1 MMRAEAHAVA
11 HAEVH
16 PESHAI
22 GRTALGA
29 ARAPQAIVQRTMP
42 PMRRMPLGRPLSV
55 MAVLALCAA
64 CAPGP
69 SAAPAPAPVPT
80 PVVTPPSVES
90 PRAPRFRLPLA
101 LATTSYGM
109 QVRTELERDS
119 AGRTE
124 RDLVESSARVELT
137 LRRDPRGLLRGAGRV
152 DSFVVR
158 ASGASARTTTPATML
173 STAVPAPLFTSVAI
187 DAVLDSTQLRTV
199 VRPPL
204 ANECDRPE
212 AAAAGMARELLVRI
226 PESVSVGDRW
236 RDSLVTLVCR
246 GGVPMTVRTIIESVA
261 AGTTDGDRILRV
273 RRTVA
278 TTLDGN
284 SRTPWR
290 QVEIT
295 GTGRG
300 TQDVQ
305 VDVARG
311 TMVALD
317 GESTLTIRVVNG
329 SLRDAA
335 RTQQVVQKVTLS
347 ARASRQP

>member
-1 MMRAEAHAVA
+1 MSALYAVA
-11 HAEVH
+11 
-16 PESHAI
+16 
-22 GRTALGA
+22 
-29 ARAPQAIVQRTMP
+29 
-42 PMRRMPLGRPLSV
+42 
-55 MAVLALCAA
+55 VLTA

-69 SAAPAPAPVPT
+69 SAAPAPAPVPAPVAT
-80 PVVTPPSVES
+80 PPVVEN
-90 PRAPRFRLPLA
+90 PRATRYRLPLA
-101 LATTSYGM
+101 LVATSYGM
-109 QVRTELERDS
+109 RVRTELERDS

-124 RDLVESSARVELT
+124 RDVVESSARVELT

-158 ASGASARTTTPATML
+158 ASGASARTATPAAMS
-173 STAVPAPLFTSVAI
+173 STTVPAPLFTSVAI

-212 AAAAGMARELLVRI
+212 AAAAGMARELLVRV

-246 GGVPMTVRTIIESVA
+246 GGVPMTMRTTIESVA
-261 AGTTDGDRILRV
+261 AGMSDGDRTLRV
-273 RRTVA
+273 QRTFA
-278 TTLDGN
+278 TTLEGN

-305 VDVARG
+305 VDIARG
-311 TMVALD
+311 TIVALD

-347 ARASRQP
+347 ARADRR